1 MISPIWIA
9 TALGL
14 AGGVALAYALGSAVM
29 PGVVAK
35 ADDALLFAR
44 LAFAGTVV
52 AFLPAIILSLVV
64 GGTLG
69 GAWGEYVFG
78 RLGFASSGAPFGLAV
93 GVALVFAAVL
103 LSGAAGAILLTK
115 GLLRYR
121 KWRARTTGRDDQ
133 PGQETR

>member
-14 AGGVALAYALGSAVM
+14 AGGLAIAYALGSVALPRVI
-29 PGVVAK
+29 AK
-35 ADDALLFAR
+35 ADDALLFVR

-52 AFLPAIILSLVV
+52 ALLPAIVLSLVV

-69 GAWGEYVFG
+69 GAWGEYFFG

-103 LSGAAGAILLTK
+103 LCGAACAIVLAKALV
-115 GLLRYR
+115 RYR
-121 KWRARTTGRDDQ
+121 KWRSRS
-133 PGQETR
+133 